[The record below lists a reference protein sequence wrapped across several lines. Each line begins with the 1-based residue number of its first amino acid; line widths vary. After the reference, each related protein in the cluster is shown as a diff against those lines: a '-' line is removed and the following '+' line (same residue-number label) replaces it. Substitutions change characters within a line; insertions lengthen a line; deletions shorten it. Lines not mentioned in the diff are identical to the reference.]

1 MLRTNAFEGADVFM
15 SRNLVPPEVFDTL
28 HDALKNN
35 GARVHLCCDPSRNG
49 PHDYHIISHDHEKLE
64 DLKARGCNLL
74 GPQCVLSC
82 AKEQRPLPKQGFTC
96 CLAMDGV
103 KVLASGFDMDEKMKI
118 GELVNSMGG
127 ILHTKASLDVN
138 FVIVKNVLAAKYK
151 WALIMLKKPIITFNW
166 LKQCSIEHRIVPQ
179 ESYRIL
185 PFSGLTICVTRIP
198 ADERRKIEMLIV
210 QNAPE
215 GDKYKVAKRWGHI
228 HIVTKKWFDQS
239 IARRAYLNEESYP
252 VQHGPV
258 SSQRM
263 SIDNLTAQHS
273 QEKKY
278 GKLQSAASSGLPD
291 SCVPVSYAELVDGDS
306 DATQSENTPAAILD
320 VPISVNGTDPEVPPG
335 QPKNE
340 PNLDSAVARDSESDD
355 NDLYLSE
362 CRISL
367 VGFEASEMRKLVNM
381 VRKGGGSRYMS
392 LNDKLTHIIIGTPS
406 EIEKKDVRSLAAL
419 GIIYVVKTTWLE
431 DCDREK
437 KEVPV
442 LKRHIAHDLLLPK
455 GSASSVK
462 RAVTGIM
469 GMNKGKG
476 PSTHQSLQ
484 ADPVITGM
492 DSRFVM
498 PLSVEKKE
506 EKKPE
511 IDVTDQTFLKS
522 MDKSTQQ
529 TQLPSVNNKMNGQK
543 KMHNESSQCVK
554 SSRVFWGRTF
564 CFSNSFPEERRD
576 EIIQWISQGKGEMVN
591 GHRKQN
597 AHYTI
602 ECHGVSRRLEEISQT
617 TYISSHWIRS
627 CLENDCLLDVDSHIL
642 YSPLPCCIPLP
653 GFESFRFC
661 VSQYEGRDRMLLRN
675 LCFVLGATF
684 VEKLTKKVT
693 HLFCKFINGP
703 KYEAA
708 CKWGIQA
715 VTSEWIFE
723 CVKQN
728 KVVAVDQFLPKEV
741 SVQDQENQEAEVFTV
756 SHYPNPADSISGDD
770 SAQYSS
776 RSQNLRNIPNQN
788 VGSQINNFGVDAKI
802 SSVYCKKARLLE
814 ESGLYDTVRS
824 AIASATPIDN
834 MSSTGNNML
843 IDTSEVSPAVPDV
856 AAAIEDLLEQ
866 TSKMH
871 DQTSPGKTVNKG
883 NNFSSDCSV
892 GENQSNPHTA
902 IGFSEH
908 WLNRSSRNEDDD
920 DASRDGR
927 AAFDNFSEPQTE
939 SQVVGYEEDLS
950 GRQRLIDRVRTRG
963 SMA

>member
-15 SRNLVPPEVFDTL
+15 SRNLVPPEVFDAL

-151 WALIMLKKPIITFNW
+151 WALNMLKKPIVTPNW

-210 QNAPE
+210 QNGGKYSAELTKKCTHLISDAPE

-239 IARRAYLNEESYP
+239 IARRACLNEESYP

-263 SIDNLTAQHS
+263 SGDNLTAQHS
-273 QEKKY
+273 QERES
-278 GKLQSAASSGLPD
+278 GKWQSAAASGPAD
-291 SCVPVSYAELVDGDS
+291 SCMPAVSYAEPVDGDP
-306 DATQSENTPAAILD
+306 DATQSENTSAAILD
-320 VPISVNGTDPEVPPG
+320 VPIFVNGTDPEARPV
-335 QPKNE
+335 QPKKE

-367 VGFEASEMRKLVNM
+367 VGFEASEMRKLVNLIH
-381 VRKGGGSRYMS
+381 KGGGSRYMS
-392 LNDKLTHIIIGTPS
+392 LNDKLTHIVVGTPS

-419 GIIYVVKTTWLE
+419 GIIYVVKTAWLE

-442 LKRHIAHDLLLPK
+442 LKRHIAQDLLLPK
-455 GSASSVK
+455 GSTSFVK
-462 RAVTGIM
+462 GVVTGIM
-469 GMNKGKG
+469 TMNKGKG
-476 PSTHQSLQ
+476 FSTHQSLQ
-484 ADPVITGM
+484 ADQAITSM
-492 DSRFVM
+492 DSRVVM
-498 PLSVEKKE
+498 PLSVEKRE
-506 EKKPE
+506 EKKLE
-511 IDVTDQTFLKS
+511 IDVINQSSLKS
-522 MDKSTQQ
+522 MDKPTKQM
-529 TQLPSVNNKMNGQK
+529 QLPVVNNKMKGQK
-543 KMHNESSQCVK
+543 KMHNDSSQCVK
-554 SSRVFWGRTF
+554 SSTVFWGRTF

-576 EIIQWISQGKGEMVN
+576 EIIQWISQGKGEVVN

-602 ECHGVSRRLEEISQT
+602 ECHGVTRRLEEISPT

-627 CLENDCLLDVDSHIL
+627 CLE
-642 YSPLPCCIPLP
+642 
-653 GFESFRFC
+653 GK
-661 VSQYEGRDRMLLRN
+661 DRMLLRN

-693 HLFCKFINGP
+693 HLLCKFINGP

-728 KVVAVDQFLPKEV
+728 KVVGVDQFLPKEV
-741 SVQDQENQEAEVFTV
+741 SVQDHENQEAGVFTV
-756 SHYPNPADSISGDD
+756 SQFPNPAESIGGDS
-770 SAQYSS
+770 SAQFSS

-788 VGSQINNFGVDAKI
+788 MASQVDNYEVNAKI
-802 SSVYCKKARLLE
+802 SSVYCKRARLLE
-814 ESGLYDTVRS
+814 ESGLYDTVPS
-824 AIASATPIDN
+824 AVASATPIYD
-834 MSSTGNNML
+834 MSSTGNNTL
-843 IDTSEVSPAVPDV
+843 IDTSKVSPAVPDV

-866 TSKMH
+866 TSKMD
-871 DQTSPGKTVNKG
+871 DQTSPGKTVNKR

-892 GENQSNPHTA
+892 LGENQSNPHTV

-908 WLNRSSRNEDDD
+908 WLNRSSRNEDND

-927 AAFDNFSEPQTE
+927 AAYDNFSETQTE

-950 GRQRLIDRVRTRG
+950 GRQMLIDRVRTRG